1 MPRKATKETEKP
13 KPNTRSRNRRKVE
26 DKPPKQSRKLLVA
39 SPRTVSEVGAV
50 ALGALGLI
58 TLLALA
64 SYHPDDASLNARRF
78 KTGQALQVAIGLI
91 CSSSP
96 WAWVHFHLGSA

>member
-1 MPRKATKETEKP
+1 MPRKATKDGEKP
-13 KPNTRSRNRRKVE
+13 KTNTRSRNRRKVE
-26 DKPPKQSRKLLVA
+26 EKPPKAPRKLLVA

-64 SYHPDDASLNARRF
+64 SYHPDDASLNAAGREEIQNWA
-78 KTGQALQVAIGLI
+78 GAAGGIGLT
-91 CSSSP
+91 CSFSLSE
-96 WAWVHFHLGSA
+96 